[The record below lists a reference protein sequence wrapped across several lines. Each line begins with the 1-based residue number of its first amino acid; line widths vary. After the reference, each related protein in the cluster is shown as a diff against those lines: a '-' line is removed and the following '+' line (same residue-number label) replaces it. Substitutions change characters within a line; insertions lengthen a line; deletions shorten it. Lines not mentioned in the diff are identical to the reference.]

1 MNPRRMLDPETVL
14 RRLRTMRRLLDQLE
28 RVRAADPDDF
38 GARLQVERILS
49 ALVDLAVAVNTHVSV
64 VELGEAPHDMTA
76 SFRTAREAGLLAPEL
91 AEELAPSVGL
101 RNVLVHAELA
111 SVSTRMVDVERMLAA
126 VPLAASSYARYV
138 EQVASWLRDH
148 E

>member
-1 MNPRRMLDPETVL
+1 
-14 RRLRTMRRLLDQLE
+14 MRRLLDQLD
-28 RVRAADPDDF
+28 RVRGADPDDF

-76 SFRTAREAGLLAPEL
+76 SFRTARAAGLLAPEL

-101 RNVLVHAELA
+101 RDVLVHAYLDLD
-111 SVSTRMVDVERMLAA
+111 VDRMLAA
-126 VPLAASSYARYV
+126 VPPAARSYARYV
-138 EQVASWLRDH
+138 EQVATWLRDR
-148 E
+148 ESPERGG